1 MIMNITVKFLE
12 PFRML
17 EWTDPDKR
25 AHKNRKF
32 MRGQAFARWHKR
44 AQDKGGGERPY
55 ITGTLVRSAVIRSA
69 ENLLLLSGGQVG
81 EKKCCPGKFRTEN
94 QEKKEMML
102 NLRQRSTLK
111 WTTQETPCDSAPVCP
126 LCELLGRRFDDT
138 EEVRKKTKENDPFR
152 IHFGN
157 LSPLKWYG
165 SPSDIATQRT
175 LNRVDY
181 STGKAHDFFTAW
193 EIDNSLLSVFQG
205 EITIDDEVNREAI
218 KLLTDSLRFTD
229 RLCGAL
235 CVISCEENENSA
247 GEKHSKPDAE
257 KTDAEDFIQK
267 IADSIEESE
276 KFRILADAVR
286 ALRTGKD
293 TVSQLPCDHED
304 KENHHLWDIGE
315 EKSIRTLLREKA
327 ESLPANQWRK
337 FCEDAGEMLYLKSK
351 DLIGGLTVSQRI
363 LGEDAFWGK
372 ADRQLNPSAVSIPA
386 TKETLIC
393 GKLISETPFFF
404 GTEIEDA
411 KHTNL
416 KVLLDR
422 QNRYRLPRSAIRGV
436 LRRDLR
442 TAFGGKGCNVE
453 LGGRPCLCN
462 VCRIM
467 RCITIMDARSDYAEP
482 PEIRHRIRLNPYTGT
497 VAEGA
502 LFDMEVGPQGLSFDF
517 ILRYRGKGKSIPKA
531 LKNVL
536 KWWSEGQAFLSGA
549 TSTGKGRFRLDG
561 MKHIPFDLSDK
572 DKRKE
577 YLENYGWRD
586 RILTELSNELPLE
599 ELSLEMNDYTEPLW
613 QRVSVKK
620 IEIGS
625 PFLNGDPI
633 RALIEKDGGDIVS
646 FRKYADASGK
656 EVYAYKAESFRGVV
670 RAALARQFDEDGE
683 PLPTLIHQDCEC
695 LICRL
700 FGSEHET
707 GRLRFEDLEF
717 DPQPEPV
724 IFDHVAIDR
733 FTGGAVDKKK
743 FDDCSLPGTP
753 GHPLTL
759 KGCFWIRKESEKP
772 DKDKEEREA
781 LGKALADIQNG
792 LYPMGGKGAIG
803 YGWVTSLKIEGAGD
817 VIEAAL
823 KNESSDGTE
832 CEHERKKADSELK
845 LSLDD
850 GKAVYYPHYFLKPAS
865 GKVNRK
871 PIPTGH
877 ETLLHSDLLTG
888 KIRCRLTTLTPL
900 IVPDTSNDDFF
911 QTGVEGHESYAFFSV
926 NDEIMLPGSEIRG
939 MISSVYEALTNSC
952 FRIFDEGYRLSW
964 RMTADKNVLT
974 QFKPGRVTDD
984 GRIEGM
990 KEYRYPFYDKD
1001 CPDQK
1006 SQDACFDEWERSIS
1020 LTDHSLEEIEK
1031 AAGKKGYVS
1040 PKDLKVLKSLKGIKY
1055 KSTEG
1060 LLEAFKDKGGGTG
1073 GDILSLIFKH
1083 AERIGDVPR
1092 YEHPT
1097 DTDRMM
1103 LSLAECNR
1111 NQKSDRKRAYK
1122 IIKPA
1127 SQLGKGAY
1135 FMFAGTPV
1143 ENKRICGP
1151 ACADKAN
1158 RYVEGYLKISG
1169 PNKLEKYNISEPE
1182 LDGVPEGK
1190 NCQIIHNRIYLRK
1203 IFVANAKKRKER
1215 DRLVGE
1221 FACYD
1226 PEKKVTYSMTKRC
1239 ERIFIKDRG
1248 RMFPI
1253 TQEASELFEILVKEY
1268 RENAKRQDTPEV
1280 FQTLLPDNGRLNPGD
1295 LVYFCGEKGKAVE
1308 IIPVRISRKIDD
1320 RLIGKRLRKD
1330 LRPCHGEWIEGDDL
1344 SQLSG
1349 YPEKKLFTRNTQ
1361 GLCPACRLFGT
1372 GAYKGRLRFGFA
1384 KLENDPK
1391 WLRENQN
1398 DPSHGDPLTL
1408 PLLERPRPSWSMPDD
1423 TPERL
1428 RKDGNPKQKKQK
1440 CKDKNEGPPK
1450 VPGRKFYVHHDGWKV
1465 INSGCHP
1472 TTKEKIVRDQN
1483 NRTVEPLD
1491 KGNTFTFE
1499 IAFENLEPHELGLLL
1514 YTLELEKGLAHKLG
1528 MAKPMGFGSIDI
1540 EVENVSLRTDSGQW
1554 EDANERISEWT
1565 DEGKREAGQ
1574 WFNTDW
1580 DAAEHIKNL
1589 KKLLCLPGEEQNPRV
1604 IYPALKQKDIPDSQ
1618 IPGYEELKK
1627 NFRDKNKKQNRSDLL
1642 TTPWMPWH
1650 PIQQEQK

>member
-1 MIMNITVKFLE
+1 MIINITVKFLG

-17 EWTDPDKR
+17 EWTDPDNR
-25 AHKNRKF
+25 NRKNREF
-32 MRGQAFARWHKR
+32 MRGQAFARWHNSNP
-44 AQDKGGGERPY
+44 QKGSQPY

-69 ENLLLLSGGQVG
+69 ENLLMLSEGKVG
-81 EKKCCPGKFRTEN
+81 KEKCCPGEFRTEN
-94 QEKKEMML
+94 RKKRDAML
-102 NLRQRSTLK
+102 HLRQRSTLQWK
-111 WTTQETPCDSAPVCP
+111 TDKPLCNGKSLCP
-126 LCELLGRRFDDT
+126 ICELLGRRIGKTD
-138 EEVRKKTKENDPFR
+138 EVKKKGDFR

-157 LSPLKWYG
+157 LTPLNRYDD
-165 SPSDIATQRT
+165 PSDIGTQRT

-181 STGKAHDFFTAW
+181 ATGKAHDFFKVW
-193 EIDNSLLSVFQG
+193 EIDHSLLSVFQG
-205 EITIDDEVNREAI
+205 KISIADNIGDGAT
-218 KLLTDSLRFTD
+218 KLLEDSLRFTD
-229 RLCGAL
+229 RLCGAI
-235 CVISCEENENSA
+235 CVISYDCIENSDGKENGKTGEAAHIMGESDA
-247 GEKHSKPDAE
+247 G
-257 KTDAEDFIQK
+257 KTDAENIANA
-267 IADSIEESE
+267 IADMMGTAGEPE
-276 KFRILADAVR
+276 KLRILADAVR
-286 ALRTGKD
+286 ALRIGKN
-293 TVSQLPCDHED
+293 TVSQLPLDHEG

-315 EKSIRTLLREKA
+315 GKSIRELLLEKA
-327 ESLPANQWRK
+327 ESLPSDQWRK
-337 FCEDAGEMLYLKSK
+337 FCEDVGEILYLKSK
-351 DLIGGLTVSQRI
+351 DPTGGLTVSQRI
-363 LGEDAFWGK
+363 LGDEAFWSK
-372 ADRQLNPSAVSIPA
+372 ADRQLNPSAVSIPV
-386 TKETLIC
+386 TTETLIC

-453 LGGRPCLCN
+453 LGGRPCLCD

-467 RCITIMDARSDYAEP
+467 RGITIMDARSEYAEP

-502 LFDMEVGPQGLSFDF
+502 LFDMELGPQGLSFDF

-531 LKNVL
+531 LRNVL
-536 KWWSEGQAFLSGA
+536 KWWTKGQAFLSGA
-549 TSTGKGRFRLDG
+549 ASTGKGIFRLDDL
-561 MKHIPFDLSDK
+561 KYISFDLSDK
-572 DKRKE
+572 DKRKD
-577 YLENYGWRD
+577 YLDNYGWRN
-586 RILTELSNELPLE
+586 RIEA
-599 ELSLEMNDYTEPLW
+599 LSLEKMPLDRMNDYAEPLW
-613 QRVSVKK
+613 QKVSVE

-633 RALIEKDGGDIVS
+633 RALIEKDGSDIVS
-646 FRKYADASGK
+646 FRKYADDSGK

-670 RAALARQFDEDGE
+670 RAALARQHFDKEGK
-683 PLPTLIHQDCEC
+683 PLDKEGKPLLTLIHQDCEC

-707 GRLRFEDLEF
+707 GRLRFEDLLF
-717 DPQPEPV
+717 DPQPEPM

-759 KGCFWIRKESEKP
+759 KGCFWIRKELEKP
-772 DKDKEEREA
+772 DEDKSEREA
-781 LGKALADIQNG
+781 LSKALADIHNG
-792 LYPMGGKGAIG
+792 LYPLGGKGAIG
-803 YGWVTSLKIEGAGD
+803 YGQVMNLKIKGAGD
-817 VIEAAL
+817 VIKAAL
-823 KNESSDGTE
+823 QSESSRMSASE
-832 CEHERKKADSELK
+832 PEHKKPDSGLK
-845 LSLDD
+845 LSFDD
-850 GKAVYYPHYFLKPAS
+850 KKAVYYPHYFLKPAAEE
-865 GKVNRK
+865 VNRK

-877 ETLLHSDLLTG
+877 ETLNSGLLTG
-888 KIRCRLTTLTPL
+888 KIRCRLTTRTPL

-926 NDEIMLPGSEIRG
+926 NGDIMLPGSEIRG
-939 MISSVYEALTNSC
+939 MLSSVYEALTNSC
-952 FRIFDEGYRLSW
+952 FRVFDEGYRLSW
-964 RMTADKNVLT
+964 RMEADRNVLM
-974 QFKPGRVTDD
+974 QFKPGRVTDN
-984 GRIEGM
+984 GLRIEEM
-990 KEYRYPFYDKD
+990 KEYRYPFYDRD
-1001 CPDQK
+1001 CSDKK
-1006 SQDACFDEWERSIS
+1006 SQEAYFDEWERSIT
-1020 LTDHSLEEIEK
+1020 LTDDSLEKMAER
-1031 AAGKKGYVS
+1031 KGDIS
-1040 PKDLKVLKSLKGIKY
+1040 PKDLKVLKSLKGKNY

-1060 LLEAFKDKGGGTG
+1060 LLAAFKDKGGDTG
-1073 GDILSLIFKH
+1073 GNILGLIFKY

-1103 LSLAECNR
+1103 LSLSEYNR
-1111 NQKSDRKRAYK
+1111 NQKSDGKRAYK

-1127 SQLGKGAY
+1127 SKLGKGAY
-1135 FMFAGTPV
+1135 FMFAGTSV
-1143 ENKRICGP
+1143 ENKRICNP
-1151 ACADKAN
+1151 ACTDKAN
-1158 RYVEGYLKISG
+1158 KSVKGYLKISG

-1182 LDGVPEGK
+1182 LDGVPEDR

-1248 RMFPI
+1248 RTLPI
-1253 TQEASELFEILVKEY
+1253 THEASELFEILVQEY

-1295 LVYFCGEKGKAVE
+1295 LVYFREEKGKTVE

-1320 RLIGKRLRKD
+1320 SPIGKRLRED

-1344 SQLSG
+1344 SQLSE
-1349 YPEKKLFTRNTQ
+1349 YPEKKLFTRNTE

-1391 WLRENQN
+1391 WLMKNS
-1398 DPSHGDPLTL
+1398 DGPSHGGPLTL
-1408 PLLERPRPSWSMPDD
+1408 PLLERPRPTWSMPDD
-1423 TPERL
+1423 TLNRL
-1428 RKDGNPKQKKQK
+1428 KKDGKQEPKKQK
-1440 CKDKNEGPPK
+1440 GKKGPQ
-1450 VPGRKFYVHHDGWKV
+1450 VPGRKFYVHHDGWKE
-1465 INSGCHP
+1465 INCGCHP
-1472 TTKEKIVRDQN
+1472 TTKENIVQNQN

-1491 KGNTFTFE
+1491 KGNTFSFE
-1499 IAFENLEPHELGLLL
+1499 ICFENLEPYELGLLL

-1554 EDANERISEWT
+1554 EDGNERISEWT
-1565 DEGKREAGQ
+1565 DKGKKDAGK
-1574 WFNTDW
+1574 WFKTDW
-1580 DAAEHIKNL
+1580 EAAEHIKNL
-1589 KKLLCLPGEEQNPRV
+1589 KKLLFLPGEEQNPRV
-1604 IYPALKQKDIPDSQ
+1604 IYPALKQKDIPNSRL
-1618 IPGYEELKK
+1618 PGYEELKK
-1627 NFRDKNKKQNRSDLL
+1627 NLNMEKRKEML
-1642 TTPWMPWH
+1642 TTPWSPWH
-1650 PIQQEQK
+1650 PIKK